1 MAENPSPFRLKP
13 SEKRIKPRGKYML
26 VKQDEPESTENE
38 FGLSV
43 PDSTE
48 KEQKAF
54 GTMIAVGSDIKDI
67 KKDDRVIFGA
77 YAGEELEVKDGHKSI
92 KYRLLYDDDVIAF
105 IK

>member
-1 MAENPSPFRLKP
+1 MSLN
-13 SEKRIKPRGKYML
+13 EKQIIPRGKYML

-43 PDSTE
+43 PDSE
-48 KEQKAF
+48 DKEQKAF
-54 GTMIAVGSDIKDI
+54 GTVIKVGSEIKDI
-67 KKDDRVIFGA
+67 KEKDRVIFGA
-77 YAGEELEVKDGHKSI
+77 YAGEEMIITEGHKEI